1 MLSEQNIKQQ
11 CLTFTLLVTAFVILP
26 LVVTAFNIYFYNTK
40 NKLKSAD
47 AAIVLGAEVW
57 QEEPSPV
64 FRERINHAINLY
76 KKGKVSSIIF
86 TGGIGEDKDI
96 AEATVG
102 KRYAIARGVQESD
115 ILIETKSRT
124 TLQNLKNAKK
134 VASKQELSKFIIV
147 SDPLHL
153 KRATLMARDL
163 DMNAYPSATPTTRYQ
178 STKSKLKFLMRE
190 TGAYFFYLVSTNF
203 SLFKNSDQSTDV
215 G

>member
-1 MLSEQNIKQQ
+1 MLLKYYIKQQ
-11 CLTFTLLVTAFVILP
+11 CSAFALLVTAFVILP
-26 LVVTAFNIYFYNTK
+26 SVVAAFNIYFYNTK

-57 QEEPSPV
+57 QNEPSPV

-76 KKGKVSSIIF
+76 NKGKVSSIIF

-102 KRYAIARGVQESD
+102 KRYAIARGVKESD
-115 ILIETKSRT
+115 ILIETKSHT

-134 VASKQELSKFIIV
+134 VASRQDLSKFIIV

-163 DMNAYPSATPTTRYQ
+163 GMNAYPSATPTTRYQ
-178 STKSKLKFLMRE
+178 SMESKLKFLVRE
-190 TGAYFFYLVSTNF
+190 TSAYFFYLMSKI
-203 SLFKNSDQSTDV
+203 SLF
-215 G
+215 

>member
-1 MLSEQNIKQQ
+1 MLLKYYIKQQ
-11 CLTFTLLVTAFVILP
+11 CMALTLLVTAFVILP
-26 LVVTAFNIYFYNTK
+26 SVVTAFNIYFYNTK

-57 QEEPSPV
+57 QDEPSPV

-76 KKGKVSSIIF
+76 NKGKVNSIIF

-102 KRYAIARGVQESD
+102 KRYAIACGVKESD
-115 ILIETKSRT
+115 ILIETKSHT

-134 VASKQELSKFIIV
+134 VALRQDLSKFIIV

-163 DMNAYPSATPTTRYQ
+163 GMNAYPSATPTTRYQ
-178 STKSKLKFLMRE
+178 SMESKLKFLVRE
-190 TGAYFFYLVSTNF
+190 TSAYFFYLMS
-203 SLFKNSDQSTDV
+203 KI
-215 G
+215 